1 MWGYSEKMPIYEEAG
16 FSPDT
21 ESAATIILDFSASRT
36 VTNKFVLFV
45 GYPVDG
51 TFVKAAQ
58 MH

>member
-1 MWGYSEKMPIYEEAG
+1 MPIYEEAG